1 MRRKFLR
8 LFRFSERCFLI
19 LLLLLS
25 ALTGTAQLVNK
36 SLVSPLQSGHYQA
49 GTMNI
54 RDFADPAPSS
64 GLFVLDYNFIQSGD
78 QFYGATGQQ
87 VTQITGPT
95 GSKVALSTNVSGY
108 INDPMLLWASKGKV
122 LGATYFGG
130 VNVPVITVSSN
141 LGYSFIGH
149 VDSLHKSGNI
159 NGQVSGLSDLNIF
172 PVYLSWGLT
181 NLDVTVGW
189 SVYAP
194 TGKFSVGGS
203 DNTGL
208 GYWSN
213 LFQAF
218 GYWYPEKVGGKSSKA
233 LAIMLG
239 ASYEVIGKIKGT
251 DVSPGSRFYLD
262 YGIEQY
268 FSNNLS
274 FGLFGGNDWQVGNDK
289 GSQVY
294 WNTSVHDRLGV
305 AGAQLAYW
313 IWTNRLQ
320 FIAKYGFNYG
330 AVEHFK
336 QNIIELNLIFISNAL
351 TKKSKPA

>member
-1 MRRKFLR
+1 MKAGFSFWSRVHGRQFLT
-8 LFRFSERCFLI
+8 LSLCLI
-19 LLLLLS
+19 S
-25 ALTGTAQLVNK
+25 FAVHAQLINK
-36 SLVSPLQSGHYQA
+36 TLVSPIQSGHYVPGA
-49 GTMNI
+49 MNI

-64 GLFVLDYNFIQSGD
+64 GLFVLDYNFIQSGN

-87 VTQITGPT
+87 ITEITGPSGT
-95 GSKVALSTNVSGY
+95 KVPLTTDVSGY
-108 INDPMLLWASKGKV
+108 INNPMLLWASKGKI

-130 VNVPVITVSSN
+130 ADIPIIGVNSN
-141 LGYSFIGH
+141 LGYSLIGPI
-149 VDSLHKSGNI
+149 DSLHHSGNVS
-159 NGQVSGLSDLNIF
+159 GKVSGLSDLNIM
-172 PVYLSWGLT
+172 PIYLSWGLT

-194 TGKFSVGGS
+194 TGKFEIGGS

-218 GYWYPEKVGGKSSKA
+218 AYWYPEKVGGKSSKA
-233 LAIMLG
+233 LAVMLG
-239 ASYEVIGKIKGT
+239 TSYEVIGKIKGT

-268 FSNNLS
+268 LSNNFSL
-274 FGLFGGNDWQVGNDK
+274 GLYGGNSWQVTNDK

-305 AGAQLAYW
+305 VGGQVAYW
-313 IWTNRLQ
+313 LWTNRLQ
-320 FIAKYGFNYG
+320 AIGKYGWNYG

-336 QNIIELNLIFISNAL
+336 QNIFEINLIFLSNAL
-351 TKKSKPA
+351 TKKQKT